1 MQRTPAQVQYT
12 LQGLGI
18 AAGAATH
25 VGDLLTDPHLAA
37 RHQLATVA
45 QPGHDTPCP
54 VTRGPALFDTIP
66 EPLPRPAPLLGA
78 DTREICRE
86 IFSMSD
92 AAIDVLID
100 ARVLEVPEA
109 PG

>member
-86 IFSMSD
+86 IFAMSD
-92 AAIDVLID
+92 AAIDALID